1 MKFEVG
7 DRVVGT
13 RSEGGVDLRGMTGV
27 IVGFDNK
34 FFSLNVIVEF
44 DKSFSEEHDCYL
56 GLKHGRWC
64 IASSLAHEGEKIDKI
79 GMDLLGVQKIIDNY
93 AHDYRDQKI
102 SEKELGTILTQFT
115 EDIITSFLCDY
126 KGGK

>member
-1 MKFEVG
+1 MPFA
-7 DRVVGT
+7 
-13 RSEGGVDLRGMTGV
+13 
-27 IVGFDNK
+27 
-34 FFSLNVIVEF
+34 VEF
-44 DKSFSEEHDCYL
+44 DKSFTGVHDCSL
-56 GLKHGRWC
+56 GLKNGRWC
-64 IASSLAHEGEKIDKI
+64 SPSALAHEGEKIDKI
-79 GMDLLGVQKIIDNY
+79 GMDLLGVQKIIDKY